1 MRYRHAMSDP
11 SASGVRQVTV
21 EADDGDIR
29 LDRWFRRHYPELTH
43 GRLEQLL
50 RGGQVRL
57 DGRRAKSGDR
67 VAAGQVIRIP
77 PFKVP
82 QPADKPQRT
91 MTAPPGLVE
100 DLKARIVHR
109 DPLVLALN
117 KPPGL
122 AVQGGSRTSV
132 HVDGMLDAL
141 QFEARERPRLVHR
154 LDRDTSGLLVLGRT
168 AGAAA
173 KLAEAVRRRDTI
185 KLYWAILT
193 GVPKAEKGCID
204 LPLAKTALGR
214 HGRESMAVDQEE
226 GDDAVTDYVVAD
238 TVGKHVALVVL
249 RPLTGRTHQLRVH
262 CAALGT
268 PILGDS
274 KYGARPDGDG
284 ALPEAEAGLHLHAAR
299 LVMPHPG
306 GGRLDLFAEPPPH
319 FRGTMKSYGF
329 SSPRDVAVVGAR

>member
-1 MRYRHAMSDP
+1 MSDTGAP
-11 SASGVRQVTV
+11 GVRQVTV
-21 EADDGDIR
+21 GGDDADIR
-29 LDRWFRRHYPELTH
+29 LDRWFRRHHPELTH

-50 RGGQVRL
+50 RGGQIRL
-57 DGRRAKSGDR
+57 DGKRAKSGDR

-77 PFKVP
+77 PLKA
-82 QPADKPQRT
+82 QPAEKPQRGIA
-91 MTAPPGLVE
+91 APAGLIA
-100 DLKARIVHR
+100 DLMARIVHR

-141 QFEARERPRLVHR
+141 QFEAKERPRLVHR

-173 KLAEAVRRRDTI
+173 KLAESFRRRDTL
-185 KLYWAILT
+185 KLYWAILL
-193 GVPKAEKGCID
+193 GVPKVEKGRID
-204 LPLAKTALGR
+204 LPLAKTAIGR
-214 HGRESMAVDQEE
+214 HGREAMAVDHEE

-249 RPLTGRTHQLRVH
+249 RPLTGRTHQLRAH

-268 PILGDS
+268 PILGDT
-274 KYGARPDGDG
+274 KYGERPGREG
-284 ALPEAEAGLHLHAAR
+284 QPEEAEAGLHLHAAR
-299 LVMPHPG
+299 LVMPHPQS
-306 GGRLDLFAEPPPH
+306 GRLDLFAEPPPH
-319 FRGTMKSYGF
+319 FRSTMKSYGF
-329 SSPRDVAVVGAR
+329 SPPRDVTVASAR

>member
-1 MRYRHAMSDP
+1 MSDP
-11 SASGVRQVTV
+11 GAGGVRQVTV
-21 EADDGDIR
+21 EAGDADIR
-29 LDRWFRRHYPELTH
+29 LDRWFRRHHPELTH

-57 DGRRAKSGDR
+57 DGKRAKSGDR

-77 PFKVP
+77 PLKAP
-82 QPADKPQRT
+82 EADRPQRAV
-91 MTAPPGLVE
+91 TAPAGLVE

-141 QFEARERPRLVHR
+141 KFEAKERPRLVHR

-168 AGAAA
+168 AAAAA
-173 KLAEAVRRRDTI
+173 KLAESFRRRDTM
-185 KLYWAILT
+185 KLYWAILA
-193 GVPKAEKGCID
+193 GVPKVEKGRID
-204 LPLAKTALGR
+204 LPLAKTAVGR
-214 HGRESMAVDQEE
+214 HGRESMAVDMEE
-226 GDDAVTDYVVAD
+226 GDEAVTDYVVVD
-238 TVGKHVALVVL
+238 TAGKHVALVVL
-249 RPLTGRTHQLRVH
+249 RPLTGRTHQLRAH

-268 PILGDS
+268 PILGDT
-274 KYGARPDGDG
+274 KYGARPGAEG
-284 ALPEAEAGLHLHAAR
+284 ALPEAAAGLHLHAAR

-306 GGRLDLFAEPPPH
+306 SGRLDLFAEPPPH
-319 FRGTMKSYGF
+319 FRSTMKLYGF
-329 SSPRDVAVVGAR
+329 SSPRDVAILGTR

>member
-1 MRYRHAMSDP
+1 MNDTVS
-11 SASGVRQVTV
+11 SGVRQVTV
-21 EADDGDIR
+21 EVDDADIR
-29 LDRWFRRHYPELTH
+29 LDRWFRRHHPELTH

-50 RGGQVRL
+50 RGGQIRL
-57 DGRRAKSGDR
+57 DGKRAKSGDR

-77 PFKVP
+77 PIAARPV
-82 QPADKPQRT
+82 DKPRRAIA
-91 MTAPPGLVE
+91 APAGLVE

-132 HVDGMLDAL
+132 HVDGLLDAL
-141 QFEARERPRLVHR
+141 QFEAKERPRLVHR

-168 AGAAA
+168 SGAAA
-173 KLAEAVRRRDTI
+173 KLAESFRRRDTM
-185 KLYWAILT
+185 KLYWAILV
-193 GVPKAEKGCID
+193 GVPKAEKGRID
-204 LPLAKTALGR
+204 LPLAKTAVGR
-214 HGRESMAVDQEE
+214 HGRESMAVDHEE

-249 RPLTGRTHQLRVH
+249 RPLTGRTHQLRAH

-268 PILGDS
+268 PILGDT
-274 KYGARPDGDG
+274 KYGVRPGDEG
-284 ALPEAEAGLHLHAAR
+284 LPEEAEAGLHLHAAR

-306 GGRLDLFAEPPPH
+306 SGRLDLFAEPPPH
-319 FRGTMKSYGF
+319 FRSTMKLYGF
-329 SSPRDVAVVGAR
+329 SSPRDVTVGSTR